1 MGKQKRARP
10 TSDSSSHKKSKID
23 GNANA
28 DGSVCDPAL
37 KNCAVILGKLMK
49 HKYAWIFNEP
59 VDVQCLGLY
68 DYYSVIREPMD
79 LGTIKTRL
87 DRNRYSS
94 PAEFAHDVRLTF
106 RNAMTYNDRAHEVHI
121 IARQLLNMFE
131 KQWSAVKAR
140 LAKSSRPPAAAAA
153 AAEVQTATAGEV
165 QKSDEMTFEQKYTL
179 MNNLEILLSEKLE
192 SIVEII
198 RKRNPQLVQNNEQIE
213 VDLDVMD
220 TETLWELERLVVDC
234 NKSLTKERKV
244 ASEESSQ

>member
-1 MGKQKRARP
+1 MGKQKRAQP

-37 KNCAVILGKLMK
+37 KKCAVILGKLMK

-68 DYYSVIREPMD
+68 DYYSVIRQPMD

-87 DRNRYSS
+87 DKNRYSS

-140 LAKSSRPPAAAAA
+140 LAKSSRPAA
-153 AAEVQTATAGEV
+153 AAEEEEEEV

-213 VDLDVMD
+213 VDLDVVD
-220 TETLWELERLVVDC
+220 TETLWELERLVADC
-234 NKSLTKERKV
+234 NKNLAKERKV